1 LTTIHSRSAEQTIN
15 KIISMVP
22 EDEQPA
28 IKNQISE
35 NMTAIIVQKLIRTV
49 DGK

>member
-1 LTTIHSRSAEQTIN
+1 
-15 KIISMVP
+15 MFPV
-22 EDEQPA
+22 DEQPT

-35 NMTAIIVQKLIRTV
+35 NMAAIVIQKLIKTS

>member
-1 LTTIHSRSAEQTIN
+1 LTTIHSRSAEQTVN

-22 EDEQPA
+22 EDEQPT

-35 NMTAIIVQKLIRTV
+35 NMTAIVVQKLIRV
-49 DGK
+49 MD